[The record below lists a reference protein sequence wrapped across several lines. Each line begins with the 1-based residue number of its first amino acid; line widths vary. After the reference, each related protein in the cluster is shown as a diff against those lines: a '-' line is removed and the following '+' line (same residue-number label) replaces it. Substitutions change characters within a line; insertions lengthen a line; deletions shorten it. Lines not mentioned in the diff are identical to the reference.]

1 MPKELQLSQAIEQ
14 RIFLIRGQRVMLGH
28 HLAELY
34 GVPAKALIQAV
45 KRNRDRFP
53 DDFMFQID
61 RQEFAILKSQI
72 VTSSWG
78 GIRRMLPYAFTEQGI
93 AMLSSVL
100 RSQRAIQINIA
111 IVRTFIR
118 LRKMIIDNKELA
130 LKLNQLEQKFGKHDE
145 EIQLLFNVIKKL
157 MTPPPEKPKKRIGFR
172 PANTN

>member
-1 MPKELQLSQAIEQ
+1 MAKELQSALLIEK
-14 RIFLIRGQRVMLGH
+14 RIFTIRGQRVMLGH

-45 KRNRDRFP
+45 KRNRERFP
-53 DDFMFQID
+53 DDFMFQLD
-61 RQEFAILKSQI
+61 KQEFTILKSQI

-78 GIRRMLPYAFTEQGI
+78 GMRRAFPYAFTEQGV

-100 RSQRAIQINIA
+100 HGQRAIQINIA
-111 IVRTFIR
+111 IIRTFIR
-118 LRKMIIDNKELA
+118 LRQMVIDNKELA

-157 MTPPPEKPKKRIGFR
+157 MTPLPEEPKKRIGFR
-172 PANTN
+172 PANTT